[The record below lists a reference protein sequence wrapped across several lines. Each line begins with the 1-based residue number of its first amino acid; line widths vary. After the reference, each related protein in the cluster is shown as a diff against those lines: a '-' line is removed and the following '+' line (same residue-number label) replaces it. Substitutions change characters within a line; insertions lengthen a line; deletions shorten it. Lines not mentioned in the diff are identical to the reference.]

1 MFLSKV
7 GLGIWKAISF
17 PWTLHQWLTKGF
29 ITGTLP
35 LLDTIGLI
43 IAEISLFCFCSFCLG
58 LFLRVIGPVSD
69 AVLMTMGILWGI
81 FVVAVIFYLWMVSP
95 YKLLNIFV
103 RIGWT
108 WALVVCGVFQ
118 YLMIVM
124 MGYKGN

>member
-29 ITGTLP
+29 VTGTLP

-69 AVLMTMGILWGI
+69 CTDDNGDIVGDICSGGYFL
-81 FVVAVIFYLWMVSP
+81 FVDGFSLQAIKYFGKNRVDVGFGCMRGVSVFNDS
-95 YKLLNIFV
+95 YD
-103 RIGWT
+103 
-108 WALVVCGVFQ
+108 GV
-118 YLMIVM
+118 
-124 MGYKGN
+124 